1 MNVGDLS
8 VGLYFHAEAGKM
20 FPSFP
25 WDRRNTNENAADEE
39 EEDDIEDTTSM
50 MRSAPATP
58 FRGNWT
64 GIQLANKGVDHVL
77 EEGNA
82 SSSSTRLNKADL
94 EAKLQRLFFAIRNA
108 HSEAE
113 LAEEAMKLSR
123 VLK

>member
-1 MNVGDLS
+1 
-8 VGLYFHAEAGKM
+8 M

-39 EEDDIEDTTSM
+39 EEDIEDTTSM

-64 GIQLANKGVDHVL
+64 GIQLATKGVDHLL
-77 EEGNA
+77 EEENA
-82 SSSSTRLNKADL
+82 SSSSKRLNKADL